1 MIKKLSNENLLLK
14 DLNIK
19 GLGIWIEKKLNVV
32 YQKVLIPKN
41 SVDKSFFSE
50 WNNGVNSKTEWRWKT
65 SPDVKKALY
74 NIYKDFVGIP
84 IDKAVGNIALAYKR
98 FYVSVFAMELG
109 LNNNLAADSCN
120 KNKINNINNTS
131 ISVKI
136 LLWSFF
142 NPLAKLNLVQ

>member
-1 MIKKLSNENLLLK
+1 M
-14 DLNIK
+14 
-19 GLGIWIEKKLNVV
+19 
-32 YQKVLIPKN
+32 
-41 SVDKSFFSE
+41 
-50 WNNGVNSKTEWRWKT
+50 
-65 SPDVKKALY
+65 KKALY
-74 NIYKDFVGIP
+74 NIYKDFAGIP

-136 LLWSFF
+136 LL
-142 NPLAKLNLVQ
+142 